1 MVAIGTIDRDNGVMG
16 ESPGASF
23 RAYAHRGGAREATEN
38 SLTAFRQ
45 AAGLG
50 FTYLETDV
58 RPTRDGVAV
67 LHHDADLGRT
77 TDGTGKVRNHTWQ
90 QIRSVRLA
98 DGSAPLR
105 LEELLEELPGA
116 HVNVDVKEE
125 GSVVAVAEAVR
136 RSNAASRVCV
146 TSFSARRLSRVRRL
160 LPPGTE
166 SSAHPWEVMGL
177 RALPRPRALPRVTR
191 VQVPVRA
198 LGVTLVEPAFLAR
211 AHALGLAVDVWTV
224 DDPREMHRLL
234 DLGVDG
240 IMTDSPRV
248 LRRVLDERPLA
259 VRAR

>member
-98 DGSAPLR
+98 DGSAPDVSFTASAAL
-105 LEELLEELPGA
+105 
-116 HVNVDVKEE
+116 VDKAGHSHFMAKEIAE
-125 GSVVAVAEAVR
+125 QPVVIAD
-136 RSNAASRVCV
+136 
-146 TSFSARRLSRVRRL
+146 
-160 LPPGTE
+160 
-166 SSAHPWEVMGL
+166 
-177 RALPRPRALPRVTR
+177 ALKQYIAP
-191 VQVPVRA
+191 
-198 LGVTLVEPAFLAR
+198 
-211 AHALGLAVDVWTV
+211 
-224 DDPREMHRLL
+224 
-234 DLGVDG
+234 
-240 IMTDSPRV
+240 
-248 LRRVLDERPLA
+248 
-259 VRAR
+259 

>member
-1 MVAIGTIDRDNGVMG
+1 MEEFAGT
-16 ESPGASF
+16 SF

-45 AAGLG
+45 AAALG
-50 FTYLETDV
+50 FTHLETDV

-77 TDGTGKVRNHTWQ
+77 TDGKGKVRDHTWR

-98 DGSAPLR
+98 DGSTPLR
-105 LEELLEELPGA
+105 LEELLEDLPDA

-125 GSVVAVAEAVR
+125 GSVVALAEAVR

-146 TSFSARRLSRVRRL
+146 TSFSARRLTRARHL
-160 LPPGTE
+160 MPPGTE
-166 SSAHPWEVMGL
+166 SSAHPWEVL
-177 RALPRPRALPRVTR
+177 NLWALPRPRPLPHVSR

-198 LGVTLVEPAFLAR
+198 LGVTLVDPGFLAR
-211 AHALGLAVDVWTV
+211 AHGIGLAVDVWTV
-224 DDPREMHRLL
+224 DDPGEMRRLL

-248 LRRVLDERPLA
+248 LRAVLEERRRAPLISE
-259 VRAR
+259 